1 LKTALVLACDDR
13 FIPYTSV
20 VARRAAFYAGEK
32 FPIIVVSDGVS
43 DENKRLAQKFCPQ
56 ISFIEASHVLDNR
69 TFFTNEFFSRAVNL
83 RLFFDQI
90 LADFDTAAYI
100 DSDVSLLT
108 DISTLVAMKPKS
120 APIIAA
126 YDLQIMEFGKYS
138 ARLPMSQSSAYFNSG
153 VLVMDL
159 NAVREERVL
168 ESARQF
174 AQERPDLCSY
184 PDQDALNVALDGRWQ
199 ILDWRWNAGGYKLHM
214 LPKQPFLRHITGDKP
229 WSARKVGVEKR
240 YVDQWRSDLSE
251 SPWPERFLVQERK
264 KLSLS
269 VRPATIAIE
278 EGLKNLF
285 FAKAEGRRGN
295 KVRFNMNFTSIL
307 ATIETA
313 AAEERLA
320 FIFPEMSLGI
330 R

>member
-20 VARRAAFYAGEK
+20 VARRAAFYAREK
-32 FPIIVVSDGVS
+32 FPIIVVSDGVT
-43 DENKRLAQKFCPQ
+43 DENKRLAQKFCPE
-56 ISFIEASHVLDNR
+56 ISFVEASHVLDNR

-90 LADFDTAAYI
+90 LADFDTAVYI

-108 DISTLVAMKPKS
+108 DISPLVAMKPKS
-120 APIIAA
+120 APVIAA

-138 ARLPMSQSSAYFNSG
+138 ARLPMSEGSPYLNSG

-159 NAVREERVL
+159 RGIREERVFDD
-168 ESARQF
+168 ARQF
-174 AQERPDLCSY
+174 AQEHPDLCSY

-199 ILDWRWNAGGYKLHM
+199 VLDWRWNAVGYKLHM
-214 LPKQPFLRHITGDKP
+214 LPKQPFIRHITGDKP
-229 WSARKVGVEKR
+229 WSPGKVGVEKR
-240 YVDQWRSDLSE
+240 YVDEWRSDLSE
-251 SPWPERFLVQERK
+251 SPWPERFLAQEKK

-269 VRPATIAIE
+269 LRPATIAIE
-278 EGLKNLF
+278 EGLKNMF
-285 FAKAEGRRGN
+285 FARAPGRRGN
-295 KVRFNMNFTSIL
+295 KVRFNMNFPSIL

-320 FIFPEMSLGI
+320 FVFPEMSPAD

>member
-1 LKTALVLACDDR
+1 MKTALVLACDDR

-20 VARRAAFYAGEK
+20 VARRAASYAREK
-32 FPIIVVSDGVS
+32 FPIIVVSDGVT
-43 DENKRLAQKFCPQ
+43 DENKALARKFCPQ
-56 ISFIEASHVLDNR
+56 IDFIEASHMLDNR
-69 TFFTNEFFSRAVNL
+69 TFFTTEFFSRAVNL

-90 LADFDTAAYI
+90 LADFDAAVYI

-108 DISTLVAMKPKS
+108 DISPLVAMKPKS

-138 ARLPMSQSSAYFNSG
+138 ARLPMSAGSPYFNSG

-159 NAVREERVL
+159 RAIREERVL
-168 ESARQF
+168 EGARKF
-174 AQERPDLCSY
+174 AQEHPELCPY

-199 ILDWRWNAGGYKLHM
+199 VLDWRWNAVGYKLHM
-214 LPKQPFLRHITGDKP
+214 LPKPPFLRHITGDKP
-229 WSARKVGVEKR
+229 WSSGKVGVETR
-240 YVDQWRSDLSE
+240 FVDEWRSDLSE
-251 SPWPERFLVQERK
+251 SPWPESFLVQEK
-264 KLSLS
+264 QKLSLS
-269 VRPATIAIE
+269 LRPATIAIE

-285 FAKAEGRRGN
+285 FAKAPGRRGD
-295 KVRFNMNFTSIL
+295 KVRFNMHFASIL
-307 ATIETA
+307 ASIETA

-320 FIFPEMSLGI
+320 FVFPEMSGSA